1 VFAVYRLIFWIPAL
15 ASAIMLWASLRTG
28 FLPRPI
34 PYLVWFAVA
43 LVLQVISQIFSP
55 LWAVGLGLQ
64 AILAV
69 TLGVKWK
76 LD

>member
-15 ASAIMLWASLRTG
+15 ASAVMLWAAPRTG
-28 FLPRPI
+28 FLPRPLPFI
-34 PYLVWFAVA
+34 VWFVVA
-43 LVLQVISQIFSP
+43 LVFQVISQIFSP

-69 TLGVKWK
+69 TLGIKSK
-76 LD
+76 LE